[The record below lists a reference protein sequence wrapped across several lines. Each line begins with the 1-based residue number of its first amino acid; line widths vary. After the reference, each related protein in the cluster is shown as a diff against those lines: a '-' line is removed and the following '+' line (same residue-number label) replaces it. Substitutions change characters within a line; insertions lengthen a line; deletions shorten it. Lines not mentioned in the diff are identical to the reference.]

1 MATVHTTGSHTRG
14 RRPGGQALD
23 SRLQDGIYHRKGE
36 APPSSYRLL
45 LLNVK
50 PDTGIGEAR
59 TAIARIWAMLQEL
72 RDRNL
77 ATDVRPD
84 PPPARRP
91 NPSRRK
97 DPDECKPCTAPKL
110 TCLLGFG
117 ASLFDRYH
125 PRMPRP
131 DQLLRLDQGPFRKIR
146 WVAKEED
153 RQTGEADLALQ
164 FIAWTELAVNRAV
177 AEVWMMIVEQ
187 FLPLEIVA
195 VHGGF
200 NREDKRSWIGFH
212 DGISNIKA
220 DRRPAVITATSE
232 QPAWMEGGTYMA
244 FFRLAI
250 DLERWRRLPLKTQEL
265 LVGRDKLTGSPLEPA
280 GPGLPISRKG
290 SPIFGDP
297 AFKLKHIS
305 PPAPPMTASVL
316 LASHMHRANPNRRD
330 PILEEDNRIFR
341 QGYEFL
347 EQLHD
352 GRLRLGINFVSFQ
365 GRLSRV
371 RNMLSK
377 DGWLGDVN
385 FGGCPFTER
394 HAPGPIVF
402 VEMIAGGYYAVP
414 PKGGDAESFPGW
426 SIF

>member
-1 MATVHTTGSHTRG
+1 MATG
-14 RRPGGQALD
+14 RATDQALA
-23 SRLQDGIYHRKGE
+23 SRLQDGIYHDQ
-36 APPSSYRLL
+36 ATPSSYRLL

-50 PDTGIGEAR
+50 PATGRAEAR
-59 TAIARIWAMLQEL
+59 TAIARVWAMLQEL
-72 RDRNL
+72 RARDL

-84 PPPARRP
+84 PPAARRP
-91 NPSRRK
+91 DPPPRK
-97 DPDECKPCTAPKL
+97 GAYGRSKTRAAPEL

-117 ASLFDRYH
+117 ASLFDRYS
-125 PRMPRP
+125 RMPRP
-131 DQLLRLDQGPFRKIR
+131 DGLLRLGHGPFPKIR
-146 WVAKEED
+146 WVAQAD
-153 RQTGEADLALQ
+153 RQPGEADLALQ

-195 VHGGF
+195 LHGGF

-212 DGISNIKA
+212 DGISNIEFH
-220 DRRPAVITATSE
+220 RRPEVIAATSK
-232 QPAWMEGGTYMA
+232 QPAWMEGGTHMA

-250 DLERWRRLPLKTQEL
+250 DLERWRRLPLQTQEI
-265 LVGRDKLTGSPLEPA
+265 LVGRDKLTGCPLDPVGA
-280 GPGLPISRKG
+280 GLPISRKG
-290 SPIFGDP
+290 CPIWGDRAFGRE
-297 AFKLKHIS
+297 HIS
-305 PPAPPMTASVL
+305 PATPPMAAKVL
-316 LASHMHRANPNRRD
+316 RASHMHRANPNRDPQNADD
-330 PILEEDNRIFR
+330 PIREEDNRIFR

-352 GRLRLGINFVSFQ
+352 GRLRLGLNFVSFQ
-365 GRLSRV
+365 GATSRV

-385 FGGCPFTER
+385 FGGFPFAEPG
-394 HAPGPIVF
+394 APGPIVF

-414 PKGGDAESFPGW
+414 PKGDPHSFPGV

>member
-1 MATVHTTGSHTRG
+1 MATVPTTG
-14 RRPGGQALD
+14 PALA
-23 SRLQDGIYHRKGE
+23 SRFQEGIYHRQGE

-45 LLNVK
+45 LLNLK
-50 PDTGIGEAR
+50 PATGISEAR
-59 TAIARIWAMLQEL
+59 TAIARIWTMLRDL

-77 ATDVRPD
+77 ATDVPPD
-84 PPPARRP
+84 PPAARPPDRAP
-91 NPSRRK
+91 QKDQKDSDERRK
-97 DPDECKPCTAPKL
+97 PCAAPEL

-117 ASLFDRYH
+117 ASLFDRY
-125 PRMPRP
+125 PRMPKP

-146 WVAKEED
+146 WVAEAD
-153 RQTGEADLALQ
+153 RQAGEADLALQ

-200 NREDKRSWIGFH
+200 NREDRRSWIGFH
-212 DGISNIKA
+212 DGISNIEA
-220 DRRPAVITATSE
+220 DRRPAVLTATS
-232 QPAWMEGGTYMA
+232 WMEGGTYMA

-265 LVGRDKLTGSPLEPA
+265 LVGRDKLTGSPLVPA

-290 SPIFGDP
+290 GPVFGDP
-297 AFKLKHIS
+297 AFRREHIS

-316 LASHMHRANPNRRD
+316 LASHMHRANPNRDPRDRND

-385 FGGCPFTER
+385 FGGCPFTEPD
-394 HAPGPIVF
+394 APGPIVF

-414 PKGGDAESFPGW
+414 PKGGDRDSFPGL
-426 SIF
+426 SLF